1 MDRKKYDRERKQK
14 QRALNTPYAQRVRES
29 KNSERVK
36 VRRRELRSQPDHREK
51 EKIYQREYRKR
62 PEVKEKNKA
71 RHAVKVALING
82 IITRPSN
89 CELCGDPDKKL
100 KDGRSALRADHY
112 LGYSKEHYLSVKF
125 ICVVCDGKQM
135 RVY

>member
-1 MDRKKYDRERKQK
+1 MDRKKYDRERKQE

-51 EKIYQREYRKR
+51 EKLYQREYRKR

-71 RHAVKVALING
+71 RHAVKFALING
-82 IITRPSN
+82 ILTRPARN
-89 CELCGDPDKKL
+89 TA
-100 KDGRSALRADHY
+100 R
-112 LGYSKEHYLSVKF
+112 
-125 ICVVCDGKQM
+125 
-135 RVY
+135 